1 MKCTVY
7 RSNKKTGAYVYCAD
21 GFHVS
26 DLPEDLQKML
36 GHCEAVMD
44 LNLEERKQLGREDI
58 QKVRDNLKHQSYHLQ
73 MPPKDTIGVIEFR

>member
-26 DLPEDLQKML
+26 DLPDDLQKIL
-36 GHCEAVMD
+36 GACEAVMNLD
-44 LNLEERKQLGREDI
+44 LDERKKLGSEDI
-58 QKVRDNLKHQSYHLQ
+58 QAVRENLKQQSYHLQ
-73 MPPKDTIGVIEFR
+73 MPPKDTIGVTQFG